1 VALLL
6 AGTYSITAALGST
19 SGGRTN
25 AATIETA
32 TTDARTK
39 AQSAYDAAKA
49 ELGGLKPARP
59 APELEPL
66 IRSARPVCRIVVTL
80 SRRDT
85 VCEPPPTLVA
95 ELGRSKRRAELE
107 GRIEKATT
115 DLAAAPPP
123 KAANTDAKVL
133 ARYLGALGFDI
144 TADRLADLLV
154 ILAVAVLECGGGL
167 AIAVGLSLSSPTAG
181 RPAST
186 AGGEVSTAM
195 DAKPATVAAVFDALD
210 VPAVKAPTQSTR
222 PLLAT
227 IRGNDLT
234 AWLRDRGGTVHT
246 SMRRLGLE
254 IGLSPQGALNQ
265 ARRLAAARILTVQTS
280 PRGTVLTLVEA
291 GKLN

>member
-1 VALLL
+1 ML
-6 AGTYSITAALGST
+6 TLGNA
-19 SGGRTN
+19 SGVRTN

-39 AQSAYDAAKA
+39 AQAAPTTPPKA
-49 ELGGLKPARP
+49 ELDGLKPARP
-59 APELEPL
+59 AAELEPL

-107 GRIEKATT
+107 GKIEKATT

-181 RPAST
+181 RAAST
-186 AGGEVSTAM
+186 AGGEVSTAT
-195 DAKPATVAAVFDALD
+195 DAKPAAVAAVVDALD

-222 PLLAT
+222 QLQAT
-227 IRGNDLT
+227 INGNDLT
-234 AWLRDRGGTVHT
+234 AWLRGRGGTVHT

-280 PRGTVLTLVEA
+280 PRGTVLTLAEA